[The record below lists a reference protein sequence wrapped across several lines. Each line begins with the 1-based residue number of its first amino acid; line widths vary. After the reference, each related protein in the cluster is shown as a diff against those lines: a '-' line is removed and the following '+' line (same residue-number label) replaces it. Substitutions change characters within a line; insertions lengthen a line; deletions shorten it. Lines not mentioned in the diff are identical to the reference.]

1 MSQTYLKL
9 PGNKNLIFWLNFWI
23 KTKFIYMYFWYIYD
37 IKYSKKKRWNLHF
50 TTAIEEKSKII
61 FTQSV
66 IYIQDLDAYKQTTRE
81 ELVEWT
87 SALKRKNI
95 PDWLIVVVSTDE
107 SKLKSKLLPRSSV
120 FDKIKSDFCNKTPDR
135 LVHHRIK
142 MLLTCWKIYTNPYF
156 YKTCCHEFHWI

>member
-1 MSQTYLKL
+1 MLPSWVKHILSYLVIITYFLIKFLNQDKIYVHVFLVHIWHKIFEKMKPTFHYRHWRKKL
-9 PGNKNLIFWLNFWI
+9 N
-23 KTKFIYMYFWYIYD
+23 YF
-37 IKYSKKKRWNLHF
+37 YSICN
-50 TTAIEEKSKII
+50 
-61 FTQSV
+61 

-142 MLLTCWKIYTNPYF
+142 CF
-156 YKTCCHEFHWI
+156 

>member
-1 MSQTYLKL
+1 M
-9 PGNKNLIFWLNFWI
+9 
-23 KTKFIYMYFWYIYD
+23 
-37 IKYSKKKRWNLHF
+37 KKKVKNLHF

-61 FTQSV
+61 FTQSL
-66 IYIQDLDAYKQTTRE
+66 IHIQDSDTYKQTTRE

-142 MLLTCWKIYTNPYF
+142 RFQHVEKFVWIVFFLRNQLSWILINLRVSYYYENGLSKIFLN
-156 YKTCCHEFHWI
+156 C

>member
-1 MSQTYLKL
+1 M
-9 PGNKNLIFWLNFWI
+9 
-23 KTKFIYMYFWYIYD
+23 YMYFRY
-37 IKYSKKKRWNLHF
+37 IKYLKKKVKNLHF

-61 FTQSV
+61 FTQSL
-66 IYIQDLDAYKQTTRE
+66 IHIQDSDTYKQTTRE

-135 LVHHRIK
+135 LVHHINDFN
-142 MLLTCWKIYTNPYF
+142 MLKNLYESFFF
-156 YKTCCHEFHWI
+156 YKISCHEFCSI

>member
-1 MSQTYLKL
+1 MSQIYLKL
-9 PGNKNLIFWLNFWI
+9 PGNNNLIFWLNFWI
-23 KTKFIYMYFWYIYD
+23 KTKFMYMYFWYIFD
-37 IKYSKKKRWNLHF
+37 IKYSKKRWNLHC

>member
-9 PGNKNLIFWLNFWI
+9 PGNNNLIFWLNFWI
-23 KTKFIYMYFWYIYD
+23 KTKFMYRYMYFWYIFD
-37 IKYSKKKRWNLHF
+37 IKYSKKRWNLHF

-81 ELVEWT
+81 ELVEWI

-142 MLLTCWKIYTNPYF
+142 CF
-156 YKTCCHEFHWI
+156 

>member
-1 MSQTYLKL
+1 MSQIYLKL
-9 PGNKNLIFWLNFWI
+9 PGNNNLILWLNFWI
-23 KTKFIYMYFWYIYD
+23 KTKFMYMYFWYIFD

-66 IYIQDLDAYKQTTRE
+66 IYIQDLDTYKQTTRE

-142 MLLTCWKIYTNPYF
+142 MLLTC
-156 YKTCCHEFHWI
+156 

>member
-1 MSQTYLKL
+1 MDT
-9 PGNKNLIFWLNFWI
+9 
-23 KTKFIYMYFWYIYD
+23 
-37 IKYSKKKRWNLHF
+37 
-50 TTAIEEKSKII
+50 
-61 FTQSV
+61 
-66 IYIQDLDAYKQTTRE
+66 YKQTTRE

-142 MLLTCWKIYTNPYF
+142 F
-156 YKTCCHEFHWI
+156 F

>member
-1 MSQTYLKL
+1 MYK
-9 PGNKNLIFWLNFWI
+9 
-23 KTKFIYMYFWYIYD
+23 YFWYIFN
-37 IKYSKKKRWNLHF
+37 IKYSEKKDETYISLPPLKKKLNYF
-50 TTAIEEKSKII
+50 YSICN
-61 FTQSV
+61 

-142 MLLTCWKIYTNPYF
+142 CF
-156 YKTCCHEFHWI
+156 

>member
-9 PGNKNLIFWLNFWI
+9 PGNNNLIFWLNFWI
-23 KTKFIYMYFWYIYD
+23 KTKFMYMYFWYIFD
-37 IKYSKKKRWNLHF
+37 IKYSKKKMKPTFHYRHWRKKLNYF
-50 TTAIEEKSKII
+50 YSICN
-61 FTQSV
+61 